1 MEVQMKKLL
10 KVLSVCLLLIV
21 IIGCSSK
28 PNLPGEYE
36 ISALKSE
43 EDGDMAD
50 QLALLKEYG
59 LQMKLTLYEDGTGVF
74 DMLGQ
79 KFDLTY
85 DAENM
90 VITFETFGK
99 TDFTFKDDVITF
111 EADGSELSLKKII
124 E

>member
-1 MEVQMKKLL
+1 
-10 KVLSVCLLLIV
+10 
-21 IIGCSSK
+21 
-28 PNLPGEYE
+28 
-36 ISALKSE
+36 
-43 EDGDMAD
+43 
-50 QLALLKEYG
+50 
-59 LQMKLTLYEDGTGVF
+59 MKLTLYEDGTGVF

-111 EADGSELSLKKII
+111 EADGSELSLKKIK